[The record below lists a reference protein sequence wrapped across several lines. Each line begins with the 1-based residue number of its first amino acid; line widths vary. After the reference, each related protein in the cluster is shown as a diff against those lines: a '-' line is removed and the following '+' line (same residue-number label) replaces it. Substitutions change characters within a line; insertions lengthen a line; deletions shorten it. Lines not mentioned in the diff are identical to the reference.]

1 MEKEVPGQTEARRP
15 DLIRLMM
22 EMASPSSSELF
33 RERERELVSVVG
45 KLNCSISISIS
56 SSA

>member
-1 MEKEVPGQTEARRP
+1 MEKEGPGQTEARRP

-33 RERERELVSVVG
+33 RERERERERAGVSG
-45 KLNCSISISIS
+45 W
-56 SSA
+56 